1 MASMELISSPLNILE
16 AGTKD
21 GNMFRFN
28 NVLSHTIKFN
38 NDSKC
43 YEIYFTY
50 FDEGNMKRV
59 YSTLIIPL
67 NDLEIITCTSLHN
80 SKG

>member
-1 MASMELISSPLNILE
+1 MCDIKFIRSPLNILE
-16 AGTKD
+16 ASTKD
-21 GNMFRFN
+21 GNVFRFDH
-28 NVLSHTIKFN
+28 VLSHSINFN

-50 FDEGNMKRV
+50 YDESNMKDL
-59 YSTLIIPL
+59 YSTIIIPL